1 MLGAFEIV
9 ALDLERIDD
18 CKEFLVV
25 DFVVNL
31 RPFEA
36 LAVVSD

>member
-9 ALDLERIDD
+9 ALDLKRIDD

-25 DFVVNL
+25 DFVVDL
-31 RPFEA
+31 RLFKA